1 MDNYNKV
8 MKRLLPALR
17 DVVGI
22 DFGTSAT
29 KVVRIK
35 ADAAGALTVVA
46 ADVLPPYPL
55 PAEGE
60 AASPPIAI
68 PRSLA
73 AWSASLAFT
82 SRKAVI
88 KLVTEPKGTTY
99 NLGSAAEL
107 LGLQKDHG
115 LRIGFRRFEN
125 GEENSVLFIGVPEA
139 EVARLPGLMPAGK
152 PGKSNGRKGNA
163 QTAGVAALSCYDH
176 VYGAEATE
184 GCDLVIDFG
193 AAVTT
198 LGLFVKRQPLVIRQ
212 FLEGYATVQKAIER
226 DFQTDEATARDI
238 ILSGQ
243 VDISAALHG
252 SLGGILRQAGI
263 AVDFTERRTGAH
275 LKRLFV
281 SGGFARNPGLRAEVK
296 TALSTEPIVID
307 PWKNMSVRPNALS
320 KAATDAGASFVA
332 ATAAALACLEEQ

>member
-1 MDNYNKV
+1 MDKYTQV
-8 MKRLLPALR
+8 MKRLQPALR

-29 KVVRIK
+29 KAVRIK
-35 ADAAGALTVVA
+35 ADASGAMTVVA
-46 ADVLPPYPL
+46 ADVLPPCPM

-60 AASPPIAI
+60 EASPAI
-68 PRSLA
+68 SVPRSLA
-73 AWSASLAFT
+73 AWTASLAFT

-99 NLGSAAEL
+99 NATSAPEL
-107 LGLQKDHG
+107 LGVQKDHG
-115 LRIGFRRFEN
+115 LRIGLQRFEN
-125 GEENSVLFIGVPEA
+125 GEGNSVLFIGVPEA
-139 EVARLPGLMPAGK
+139 EVTRLPRLMPSGK
-152 PGKSNGRKGNA
+152 PMAANA
-163 QTAGVAALSCYDH
+163 ELAGLAALSCYDH

-184 GCDLVIDFG
+184 GCDLVMDFG
-193 AAVTT
+193 AGVTT

-212 FLEGYATVQKAIER
+212 FLEGYSTVQKAVER

-243 VDISAALHG
+243 VDISATLHG

-281 SGGFARNPGLRAEVK
+281 SGGFARNPGLRHEIK
-296 TALSTEPIVID
+296 NALSTDPIVVD
-307 PWKNMSVRPNALS
+307 PWKNMTVRQNALS
-320 KAATDAGASFVA
+320 KAATETGASFAA
-332 ATAAALACLEEQ
+332 ATAAALACLEEK

>member
-1 MDNYNKV
+1 MDKYNQV

-29 KVVRIK
+29 KAVRIK
-35 ADAAGALTVVA
+35 ADAGGKMTVVA
-46 ADVLPPYPL
+46 ADVLPPCPM

-60 AASPPIAI
+60 EAPPALSI
-68 PRSLA
+68 PRPLA
-73 AWSASLAFT
+73 AWTASLAFT

-99 NLGSAAEL
+99 NMASAPEL

-115 LRIGFRRFEN
+115 LRIGLKRFEN
-125 GEENSVLFIGVPEA
+125 GEGNSVLFVGVPGE
-139 EVARLPGLMPAGK
+139 EVARLPGLMPSGK
-152 PGKSNGRKGNA
+152 PMASCA
-163 QTAGVAALSCYDH
+163 ELAGLAALSCYDH
-176 VYGAEATE
+176 VYGAEADE

-193 AAVTT
+193 TAITT

-212 FLEGYATVQKAIER
+212 FLEGYSTVQKAVER

-263 AVDFTERRTGAH
+263 AVDFIERRTGAH
-275 LKRLFV
+275 LRRLFV
-281 SGGFARNPGLRAEVK
+281 SGGFARNPVLRAEIK
-296 TALSTEPIVID
+296 AALSTEPVVVD
-307 PWKNMSVRPNALS
+307 PWKNMTVREGAMS
-320 KAATDAGASFVA
+320 KAAADAGASFAA
-332 ATAAALACLEEQ
+332 ATAAAIACLEEK

>member
-29 KVVRIK
+29 KAVRIK

-46 ADVLPPYPL
+46 ADVLPPCPL
-55 PAEGE
+55 PAEDE
-60 AASPPIAI
+60 AAPVPISI
-68 PRSLA
+68 PRPLA

-99 NLGSAAEL
+99 NLASAAEL

-115 LRIGFRRFEN
+115 LRIGFRRYES
-125 GEENSVLFIGVPEA
+125 GEEKSVLFIGVPEA

-152 PGKSNGRKGNA
+152 PMAASA
-163 QTAGVAALSCYDH
+163 ELAGLAALSCYDH
-176 VYGAEATE
+176 VYGGEATE

-212 FLEGYATVQKAIER
+212 FLEGYATVEKAVER

-243 VDISAALHG
+243 VDISSALHG

-281 SGGFARNPGLRAEVK
+281 SGGFARSPGLRAEVK
-296 TALSTEPIVID
+296 TALSAEPIVVD
-307 PWKNMSVRPNALS
+307 PWKNMTVRPDALS
-320 KAATDAGASFVA
+320 KAAADAGASFAA
-332 ATAAALACLEEQ
+332 ATAAAVACLEEQ

>member
-1 MDNYNKV
+1 MDKYNQV

-29 KVVRIK
+29 KAVRIK
-35 ADAAGALTVVA
+35 ADASGKMTVVA
-46 ADVLPPYPL
+46 ADVLPPCPM

-60 AASPPIAI
+60 EAPRAI
-68 PRSLA
+68 SVPKPLA
-73 AWSASLAFT
+73 AWTAALAFT

-88 KLVTEPKGTTY
+88 KLVAEPKGTTY
-99 NLGSAAEL
+99 NMASAPEL

-115 LRIGFRRFEN
+115 LRIGFTRFEN
-125 GEENSVLFIGVPEA
+125 GEDKSVLFVGVPQG
-139 EVARLPGLMPAGK
+139 EVSRLPGLMPSGK
-152 PGKSNGRKGNA
+152 PMAASA
-163 QTAGVAALSCYDH
+163 ELAGLAALSCYDH
-176 VYGAEATE
+176 VYGTEADE

-193 AAVTT
+193 TAITT

-212 FLEGYATVQKAIER
+212 FLEGYSTVQKAVER

-243 VDISAALHG
+243 VDISATLHG

-281 SGGFARNPGLRAEVK
+281 SGGFARNPGLRAEIK
-296 TALSTEPIVID
+296 SALSTEPIVVD
-307 PWKNMSVRPNALS
+307 PWKNMAVRDGALS
-320 KAATDAGASFVA
+320 KAASDAGASFAA
-332 ATAAALACLEEQ
+332 ATAAAIACLEEK

>member
-1 MDNYNKV
+1 MDKYNQV

-29 KVVRIK
+29 KAVRIK
-35 ADAAGALTVVA
+35 ADAAGKMTVVA
-46 ADVLPPYPL
+46 ADVLPPCPM

-60 AASPPIAI
+60 EAPPAI
-68 PRSLA
+68 SVPRSLA
-73 AWSASLAFT
+73 AWTASLAFT

-99 NLGSAAEL
+99 NQNSAPEL

-115 LRIGFRRFEN
+115 LRIGLQRFEN
-125 GEENSVLFIGVPEA
+125 GEEKSVLFIGVPEE
-139 EVARLPGLMPAGK
+139 EVARLPRLMPSGRPMAYSAELAGL
-152 PGKSNGRKGNA
+152 
-163 QTAGVAALSCYDH
+163 AALSCYDH

-184 GCDLVIDFG
+184 GCDLVMDFG
-193 AAVTT
+193 AGVTT
-198 LGLFVKRQPLVIRQ
+198 LGLFVRRQPLVLRQ
-212 FLEGYATVQKAIER
+212 FLEGYSTVQKAVER

-243 VDISAALHG
+243 VDISATLHG
-252 SLGGILRQAGI
+252 SLGGILRQTGI

-281 SGGFARNPGLRAEVK
+281 SGGFARNPGLRAEIK
-296 TALSTEPIVID
+296 TALSTEPIVVD
-307 PWKNMSVRPNALS
+307 PWKNMTVREGALS
-320 KAATDAGASFVA
+320 KTATETGASFAA
-332 ATAAALACLEEQ
+332 ATAAAIACLEEK